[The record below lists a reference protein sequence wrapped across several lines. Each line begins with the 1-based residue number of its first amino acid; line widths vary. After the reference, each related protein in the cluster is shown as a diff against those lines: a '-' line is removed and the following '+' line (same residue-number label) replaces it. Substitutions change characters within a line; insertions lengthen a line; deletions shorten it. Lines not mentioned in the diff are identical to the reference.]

1 MADTTEGGAQG
12 GGAQGGGAQGGGEGG
27 QQQQQQGGGA
37 QGGGEG
43 GQQQQQQQGGGQP
56 TWQEKFL
63 PPEMRADETLAAY
76 KDPVDAFKALVETKK
91 WARGRVAVPGAE
103 DATAFTEFAS
113 KVRPEKAE
121 DYKILGPDGKS
132 SEVGEAFRTK
142 FHELG
147 LHPIQA
153 EGLTSAW
160 NQYQAD
166 ISSKVKQ
173 AGQDEMTAVELE
185 LGPQAYNQ
193 RLTAVDNMMRAM
205 GIEDLDVV
213 SGLEQTIGAGKTLR
227 ALFTMAEK
235 TGELAK
241 VDGATVALRMGS
253 MTAKSAQA
261 ELDSMSFNQDKEFQ
275 AKLADKN
282 SAEFAK
288 RKALLE
294 RIAKGD

>member
-1 MADTTEGGAQG
+1 MSDGEQGAG
-12 GGAQGGGAQGGGEGG
+12 GGQEQQQQGGGEQQQQGGGGG
-27 QQQQQQGGGA
+27 QQQQQ
-37 QGGGEG
+37 E
-43 GQQQQQQQGGGQP
+43 QQQGGGQP
-56 TWQEKFL
+56 TWQDKFL

-76 KDPVDAFKALVETKK
+76 KDPVDAFKALIETKK

-103 DATAFTEFAS
+103 DAAAFTEFAG

-121 DYKILGPDGKS
+121 DYKILGPDGKP
-132 SEVGEAFRTK
+132 SETGEAFRAK

-153 EGLTSAW
+153 EGLAGAW

-166 ISSKVKQ
+166 AISKVKQ
-173 AGQDEMTAVELE
+173 AAQDEMTAVELE

-205 GIEDLDVV
+205 GIEDFDVV
-213 SGLEQTIGAGKTLR
+213 AGLEQATGAGKTIR

-235 TGELAK
+235 TGELQK
-241 VDGATVALRMGS
+241 VDGASVELRMGTMS
-253 MTAKSAQA
+253 AKSAQA
-261 ELDSMSFNQDKEFQ
+261 EVDSMSTNTDAAFQ

-282 SAEFAK
+282 SPEYAK
-288 RKALLE
+288 RKALLL
-294 RIAKGD
+294 RISKGD